1 MNRIARRAGTAL
13 VLVLFLLGGMIFFVG
28 EYFVRADDWFNA
40 SGNPHADH
48 GAAGHS
54 AVKDRS
60 GTVLMDIREDRTY
73 GGSEGLRS
81 SMIHWLGD
89 REGNINA
96 PLLSTYTE
104 ALNGFDLFNGIY
116 SYSGAGGEMML
127 TLSAEAQMAAMEAL
141 EGYKGTVAVYNY
153 ETGEILCAV
162 STPAFDPDNVPD
174 IAGNTT
180 GKYEGAYYNRF
191 TQISYVPGSIFKVLT
206 TAAAL
211 ENIEGI
217 EEDIYNCAGSYVVD
231 GNEVTCEST
240 HGDQSLA
247 EALTNSCNC
256 VYAQIALELGAEKLE
271 KYVNQYE
278 VTENIRFD
286 GIVTKKGYFSLDEA
300 SDPEIAWSAIGQYH
314 DAVNPCRFM
323 TFMGVIA
330 GGGSAAEPYL
340 VDRVTAGGSTTYDAK
355 TTTTGRLMTTATAK
369 RLQELMRNNVVNSYG
384 DENFSGLTVCAK
396 SGTAEMG
403 EGMTSN
409 AMFAGFCLDED
420 YPLAFIAAVE
430 KGGYGRHTC
439 VPIVSRVLEVCKEVL
454 DRE

>member
-1 MNRIARRAGTAL
+1 MNRIAQRAGVAL
-13 VLVLFLLGGMIFFVG
+13 VLVLVLLVGMVFFVG
-28 EYFVRADDWFNA
+28 EYFIEADEWFNF
-40 SGNPHADH
+40 SGNPHSGH
-48 GAAGHS
+48 GAAGHA
-54 AVKDRS
+54 AVKDRND
-60 GTVLMDIREDRTY
+60 TLLMEIREQRTY
-73 GGSEGLRS
+73 SGSETLRS

-96 PLLSTYTE
+96 PLISAYSE
-104 ALNGFDLFNGIY
+104 ALTGYDLINGIY
-116 SYSGAGGEMML
+116 AYSGAGGEMTL
-127 TLSAEAQMAAMEAL
+127 TLSAKAQIAALEAL
-141 EGYKGTVAVYNY
+141 DGYKGTVAVYNY

-162 STPAFDPDNVPD
+162 STPAYDPDNVPD

-180 GKYEGAYYNRF
+180 GEYEGAYYNRF
-191 TQISYVPGSIFKVLT
+191 VQISYVPGSIFKVLT

-211 ENIEGI
+211 ENIENI
-217 EEDIYNCAGSYVVD
+217 EEAVYNCAGSYLVD
-231 GNEVTCEST
+231 GNEVTCESI
-240 HGDQSLA
+240 HGDQTIS

-256 VYAQIALELGAEKLE
+256 VYAQIALELGAEVLE
-271 KYVNQYE
+271 RYVNEYE
-278 VTENIRFD
+278 VTETLRFD

-300 SDPEIAWSAIGQYH
+300 SAPEIAWSAIGQHH

-340 VDRVTAGGSTTYDAK
+340 VQRVTAGGSTTYTAK
-355 TTTTGRLMTTATAK
+355 TSTTGRLMSTKTAET
-369 RLQELMRNNVVNSYG
+369 LQKLMRNNVVNSYG

-420 YPLAFIAAVE
+420 YPLAFFAAVE
-430 KGGYGRHTC
+430 KGGYGRYTC
-439 VPIVSRVLEVCKEVL
+439 VPIVSEVLEVCKEVL
-454 DRE
+454 DQE

>member
-1 MNRIARRAGTAL
+1 MNRIARRAGIAL

-116 SYSGAGGEMML
+116 SYSGAGGEMTL
-127 TLSAEAQMAAMEAL
+127 TLSAEAQMVAMEAL

-217 EEDIYNCAGSYVVD
+217 EDNIYNCAGSYVVD
-231 GNEVTCEST
+231 GNE
-240 HGDQSLA
+240 
-247 EALTNSCNC
+247 
-256 VYAQIALELGAEKLE
+256 
-271 KYVNQYE
+271 
-278 VTENIRFD
+278 
-286 GIVTKKGYFSLDEA
+286 
-300 SDPEIAWSAIGQYH
+300 
-314 DAVNPCRFM
+314 
-323 TFMGVIA
+323 
-330 GGGSAAEPYL
+330 
-340 VDRVTAGGSTTYDAK
+340 
-355 TTTTGRLMTTATAK
+355 
-369 RLQELMRNNVVNSYG
+369 
-384 DENFSGLTVCAK
+384 
-396 SGTAEMG
+396 GT
-403 EGMTSN
+403 
-409 AMFAGFCLDED
+409 
-420 YPLAFIAAVE
+420 
-430 KGGYGRHTC
+430 
-439 VPIVSRVLEVCKEVL
+439 
-454 DRE
+454 